1 MRRRIA
7 TIRSVVGLALA
18 GALVGVFLTGFGTQ
32 LIGRV
37 SLFSTTELP
46 EARQYMLS
54 YLASDREGLL
64 ALSGKVDVVSQAVAL
79 ANPPR
84 DTGGFKPVAM
94 RFIGGSSVAGE
105 VIQCYV
111 VEYRKEGAPEV
122 LVPYT
127 LTLVDGKVIHVD

>member
-7 TIRSVVGLALA
+7 ASRSVVGLALA
-18 GALVGVFLTGFGTQ
+18 GVLVGVAVTGFGSQ
-32 LIGRV
+32 LLGRV
-37 SLFSTTELP
+37 SPFSSPEVP

-54 YLASDREGLL
+54 YLASDREGML

-84 DTGGFKPVAM
+84 DTGGFKPVAL
-94 RFIGGSSVAGE
+94 RFVGGSSVAGA

-111 VEYRKEGAPEV
+111 VEYRNEGAEV